1 VPHRLN
7 TFLSASREL
16 SLLASKAQELTALQQ
31 QWERIAPPSLRRGC
45 RVTQLNQQTLTVA
58 ADNGAIASKLRQMTP
73 ELAAELRGKGVEVTV
88 IQVQVQVSAPPY
100 KPAPLP
106 RSLGL
111 TGKNQLTDFA
121 GKLAD
126 SPLKEALN
134 RLARRN

>member
-1 VPHRLN
+1 MPHRLN
-7 TFLSASREL
+7 IFLSASREL
-16 SLLASKAQELTALQQ
+16 SLLTRKAQELTVLQQ
-31 QWERIAPPSLRRGC
+31 HWEHVAPPSLRRGC
-45 RVTQLNQQTLTVA
+45 RVTHLDQETLTVV

-88 IQVQVQVSAPPY
+88 IQVQVQVSAPPF
-100 KPAPLP
+100 KPARQP

-111 TGKNQLTDFA
+111 TGKTQLTDFA
-121 GKLAD
+121 EKLTD